1 MKRIFNKLN
10 GDIIIINNKG
20 DILFCN
26 EVFLKKLGYKQD
38 DIIQNNINNILYNRE
53 DIDYIKK
60 ENNIDLL
67 FYRKTKDIVRFNC
80 NIIIDF
86 FEEKESI
93 FILCKEVSKSYTIED
108 LENLLDNIP
117 IGLWI
122 KDIDGKYLYS
132 NSYLAGLANKEK
144 EKMIGNYDIDNFK
157 DEYAYL
163 YKEVD
168 EEIINTKK
176 PRLLEEIIRV
186 NGMDREF
193 ETYKAPIFG
202 KNEDVVYTV
211 GATRNI
217 SLRKKIEEQVFNNH
231 NQVSTLHNILNR
243 SNSDIK
249 GLLENVCDEL
259 LKSLS
264 SDGISI
270 WLYDKDKKEL
280 KLYIR
285 RGYFASSLH
294 EGIIKLDTDKMRWE
308 LLNEIPDGLKGISEV
323 SYMDIYEEMK
333 SDGVKYLGIYKI
345 KLRDDN
351 IGILTIPYNDDNQP
365 PEYDQ
370 SNFIKAICSQMAILI
385 KNLKLTDEIKKEN
398 KKRSNTER
406 ELALLLETAVD
417 LVGVIGEDG
426 YFKKANSK
434 WSEVL
439 GWTEEELM
447 NINLKNLLHPEDRKK
462 VLQVKDF
469 KEDSKF
475 IKNVKYRYL
484 NKNGKYTWLY
494 IGSKY
499 VEEKK
504 HFLVTGRDITKEMY
518 AEEQTKKLEKVIEI
532 ESLKNEFF
540 SNISHEFK
548 TPLNI
553 ILGSMQLLNQS
564 IDKNSITTEKL
575 INHINTIKQNSY
587 RLLRLVNNLID
598 ISKIETGYY
607 ELQLSNNNIVNIIED
622 ITLSVVNYVECKNI
636 NLVFDTDTECE
647 ILACDPD
654 KIERVMLNLL
664 SNAIKYTGEYGE
676 IIVSLKSDG
685 KKVRVSVKDNG
696 TGIPKDKIGII
707 FDRFGQVN
715 DALIK
720 RREGSGIGLSLVKS
734 LVEMHGG
741 SIRVESEVNIGSEFI
756 FEIPISLIEDE
767 EVTIL
772 DKNLRGSQIEKCN
785 IEFSDIYNI

>member
-10 GDIIIINNKG
+10 ENIIIINNKG

-26 EVFLKKLGYKQD
+26 EVLLEKLGYKQE
-38 DIIQNNINNILYNRE
+38 DIIQNNINNILYNIE
-53 DIDYIKK
+53 DIDCIKK
-60 ENNIDLL
+60 EENIDLL
-67 FYRKTKDIVRFNC
+67 FYRKTKDIVKFNC
-80 NIIIDF
+80 DIIIDF
-86 FEEKESI
+86 FEEKEVI
-93 FILCKEVSKSYTIED
+93 FILCKEISKSYTIED
-108 LENLLDNIP
+108 LDNLLDSIP

-122 KDIDGKYLYS
+122 KNIDGKYLYS
-132 NSYLAGLANKEK
+132 NRYLASLANKEK
-144 EKMIGNYDIDNFK
+144 ENMIGNYDIDNFK
-157 DEYAYL
+157 DEYAHL

-168 EEIINTKK
+168 EEVINTKK
-176 PRLLEEIIRV
+176 PRLLEEAIIV
-186 NGMDREF
+186 NGISKEF
-193 ETYKAPIFG
+193 ESYKAPILG
-202 KNEDVVYTV
+202 ENEDVIYTV
-211 GATRNI
+211 GATRDI
-217 SLRKKIEEQVFNNH
+217 SLRKKIEKQVFNNH
-231 NQVSTLHNILNR
+231 NQVSTLNNILNR
-243 SNSDIK
+243 SNRDIK
-249 GLLENVCDEL
+249 GLLENGCYEL
-259 LKSLS
+259 LKYLS
-264 SDGISI
+264 IDGISI

-280 KLYIR
+280 KSYIR
-285 RGYFASSLH
+285 RGYSVVSQH
-294 EGIIKLDTDKMRWE
+294 EGIIKLGKDTIEWE
-308 LLNEIPDGLKGISEV
+308 IFNNMSDGLRDINEV
-323 SYMDIYEEMK
+323 SHIDICKKMEN
-333 SDGVKYLGIYKI
+333 DGVKYIGTYKI
-345 KLRDDN
+345 KLRDDI
-351 IGILTIPYNDDNQP
+351 IGILTIYYKYDNKP

-370 SNFIKAICSQMAILI
+370 SNFIKAICGQMAILI
-385 KNLKLTDEIKKEN
+385 KNLKLTNEIKIEN

-406 ELALLLETAVD
+406 ELALFLETAVD
-417 LVGVIGEDG
+417 LVGVIDEDG

-439 GWTEEELM
+439 GWTEEELI
-447 NINLKNLLHPEDRKK
+447 NINLKNLLHPEDMKK
-462 VLQVKDF
+462 VLSVKDF
-469 KEDSKF
+469 KKGSKF
-475 IKNVKYRYL
+475 RKNVKYRYL
-484 NKNGKYTWLY
+484 NKNGKYIWLH

-499 VEEKK
+499 VEEEN

-518 AEEQTKKLEKVIEI
+518 VEEQTKKLEKAIEI
-532 ESLKNEFF
+532 ESMKNEFF

-564 IDKNSITTEKL
+564 IYKNSITTEKL
-575 INHINTIKQNSY
+575 INHISTIKQNSY

-636 NLVFDTDTECE
+636 NLIFDTDTECE

-685 KKVRVSVKDNG
+685 KKVIVSVKDNG

-741 SIRVESEVNIGSEFI
+741 SIRVESELNIGSEFI
-756 FEIPISLIEDE
+756 FEIPVSLIEDE

-772 DKNLRGSQIEKCN
+772 DKNLRDSQIEKCN